1 MKVLR
6 SFRNAIDEFVFAQ
19 PGEFF
24 GEIYL
29 SDNLVMDEVAG
40 NLINRSVMTVI
51 VRPKLEQ
58 THSNRVY
65 ECEIKLKT
73 PKLVVIKLNEVLCK
87 DSVFEED
94 QIINI
99 DLKFRY
105 NRLPIC
111 EMHQAIDMCQ
121 QKIEILLPNVKN
133 ISYKHKVSN
142 TVVEAHSNVLFK
154 SPVLGIFSGEQSDV
168 FVLIYDISSISIC
181 KTCQLFDTSYMR
193 RSGMIGA
200 FDLRLKH
207 TVCNPRWL

>member
-6 SFRNAIDEFVFAQ
+6 SFRNAVDEFEFAQ
-19 PGEFF
+19 SGEFF

-51 VRPKLEQ
+51 LRPKLEQ
-58 THSNRVY
+58 TPSNRVY
-65 ECEIKLKT
+65 ECDIKLKT

-121 QKIEILLPNVKN
+121 QKIEILFPNVKN
-133 ISYKHKVSN
+133 ISYEHKVSN

-154 SPVLGIFSGEQSDV
+154 SPGLGILG
-168 FVLIYDISSISIC
+168 
-181 KTCQLFDTSYMR
+181 
-193 RSGMIGA
+193 
-200 FDLRLKH
+200 
-207 TVCNPRWL
+207 